1 MSDEYFMK
9 FVTWYLNLKILEEE
23 LVKIILEK
31 NLHTIMWFNFKF
43 WRDNVI
49 WFR

>member
-1 MSDEYFMK
+1 MK
-9 FVTWYLNLKILEEE
+9 FVTLYLNLKILEEW

-31 NLHTIMWFNFKF
+31 NLYTIMWFNFKF

-49 WFR
+49 